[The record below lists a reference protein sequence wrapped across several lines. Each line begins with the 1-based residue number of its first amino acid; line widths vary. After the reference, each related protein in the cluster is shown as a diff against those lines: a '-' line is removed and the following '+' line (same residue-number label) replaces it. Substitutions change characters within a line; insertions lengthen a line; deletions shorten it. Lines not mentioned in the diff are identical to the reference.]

1 MQQLD
6 YLVLLLFTLVV
17 VLAGLSFGRRGA
29 TMTSFFA
36 AGGALPWPVSGL
48 SLFMSFFSAGTFVV
62 WGSIAYQ
69 YGMVAMTIQWTMCLA
84 GLIIGLFIAS
94 RWRQTGVLTVAEF
107 VEARLGHQVQRFY
120 TLLFLLFSI
129 VGAGAFLYPVAVIVD
144 VATGLGVREVAI
156 GLGLVIILYTAVG
169 GLWAV
174 VVTDVLQFVILT
186 AAVLIVVPLALGQ
199 SGGFSGFVADSPDG
213 FFRLVSGEYT
223 VGFLIAYTFYNTLF
237 IGGNWAYVQ
246 RYTSVRNPQDARKV
260 GYLFSAL
267 YVVSPLVWMLP
278 PMIYRVIHPELTGL
292 ENEGAYLMM
301 VREVLP
307 VGLLGMMLG
316 GIVFATASSVNST
329 LNLAAAVVTND
340 IYQKIWPNRSDRQLM
355 RVARGSTLLLGIV
368 TIIIA
373 LLVPVAGGI
382 VEVVLSVGAV
392 AGAPL
397 FAPPIWVLFSN
408 RQTGRSVY
416 IISILSLSINLWFK
430 FGAPLVWGWG
440 LERGPEMILGVGSTL
455 GLLALYELWAWKQG
469 WIDPASQTVEVNE
482 QKFQA
487 PLSGLESDSES
498 SEANRFGFRV
508 IALAL
513 AATGLMM
520 GGLSL
525 IAGEAALWVA
535 TMSLTILVIAA
546 WIFRR
551 GRRSRK

>member
-6 YLVLLLFTLVV
+6 YLILFLFTGVV
-17 VLAGLSFGRRGA
+17 VLAGLAFGRRGA

-62 WGSIAYQ
+62 WGSIAYE
-69 YGMVAMTIQWTMCLA
+69 YGLVAMTIQWTMCLA
-84 GLIIGLFIAS
+84 GLLIGLFIAA
-94 RWRQTGVLTVAEF
+94 RWRKTGVLTVAEY
-107 VEARLGHQVQRFY
+107 VESRLGVQVKRFY

-129 VGAGAFLYPVAVIVD
+129 VGAGAFLYPVAVIVN
-144 VATGLGVREVAI
+144 VATGLPVEQVAI

-186 AAVLIVVPLALGQ
+186 AAVVIVVPLALGR
-199 SGGFSGFVADSPDG
+199 SGGISGFVDAAPDG
-213 FFRLVSGEYT
+213 FFQWVNGEFT
-223 VGFLIAYTFYNTLF
+223 VGFLIAYTLYNTLF

-246 RYTSVRNPQDARKV
+246 RYTSVRTPQEARKV
-260 GYLFSAL
+260 GFLFSAL
-267 YVVSPLVWMLP
+267 YVVSPLIWMLP

-301 VREVLP
+301 VQEVLP

-316 GIVFATASSVNST
+316 GIVFATASSVNTT
-329 LNLAAAVVTND
+329 LNLAAAVVTHD
-340 IYQKIWPNRSDRQLM
+340 IWQKIRPNQSDRQLM
-355 RVARGSTLLLGIV
+355 QVARGSTVLLGLV
-368 TIIIA
+368 TIGVA

-408 RQTGRSVY
+408 RQTGRSVL
-416 IISILSLSINLWFK
+416 IISVVSLMINLWFK
-430 FGAPLVWGWG
+430 FGAPIAWGWG

-455 GLLALYELWAWKQG
+455 GLLAMYEIWAWARG
-469 WIDPASQTVEVNE
+469 WVDPVAVEMGRNSISVE
-482 QKFQA
+482 
-487 PLSGLESDSES
+487 SGKESEEISGETFR
-498 SEANRFGFRV
+498 ANQYGIRV
-508 IALAL
+508 IGGALGAS
-513 AATGLMM
+513 GLMM
-520 GGLSL
+520 VGLSL
-525 IAGEAALWVA
+525 WAEEAAGWVFA
-535 TMSLTILVIAA
+535 MAVLIVAIGMKMIRTNGVRT
-546 WIFRR
+546 
-551 GRRSRK
+551 

>member
-6 YLVLLLFTLVV
+6 YLVLLIFTLVV
-17 VLAGLSFGRRGA
+17 VMAGLSFGRRGA

-62 WGSIAYQ
+62 WGSIAYE

-94 RWRQTGVLTVAEF
+94 RWRKTGVLTVAEF
-107 VEARLGHQVQRFY
+107 VEARLGYRVQRFY

-199 SGGFSGFVADSPDG
+199 SGGFDGFVNQAPDG
-213 FFRLVSGEYT
+213 FFDLVSGEYT
-223 VGFLIAYTFYNTLF
+223 VGFLIAYTLYNTLF

-246 RYTSVRNPQDARKV
+246 RYTSVRTPREARKV
-260 GYLFSAL
+260 GFLFSAL

-316 GIVFATASSVNST
+316 GIVFATASSVNTT

-340 IYQKIWPNRSDRQLM
+340 VYQKIWPNRTDRQLM
-355 RVARGSTLLLGIV
+355 TMARASTVFLGIV
-368 TIIIA
+368 TIAIA

-416 IISILSLSINLWFK
+416 VISLLSLFINLWFK

-455 GLLALYELWAWKQG
+455 GLLAVYELWAWSRG
-469 WIDPASQTVEVNE
+469 WTDPASRAVE
-482 QKFQA
+482 
-487 PLSGLESDSES
+487 LSRQSAVKPTRDEEEAS
-498 SEANRFGFRV
+498 SGANRFGLRV
-508 IALAL
+508 IAIAL
-513 AATGLMM
+513 AVTGLMM

-525 IAGEAALWVA
+525 VAGEAAIWVA
-535 TMSLTILVIAA
+535 TMSFLILGIAF
-546 WIFRR
+546 WIVRR
-551 GRRSRK
+551 GGQRESRS